1 VKRGPGDA
9 LQRDVVAE
17 EESVAKGLIVGE
29 LLRTR
34 EYPPERERRILD
46 ELEVFQ
52 KGEKASTYH
61 IPMRRVGR
69 FAFWEEGEPL
79 ISRTG
84 RNQLPH
90 CEDQVDERRE
100 ESHERPRMR
109 DERISTVEG
118 FLSNRD

>member
-52 KGEKASTYH
+52 KRGKGIH
-61 IPMRRVGR
+61 IPYPNAQSGQIRLLGGRRTTHLAHG
-69 FAFWEEGEPL
+69 
-79 ISRTG
+79 
-84 RNQLPH
+84 
-90 CEDQVDERRE
+90 
-100 ESHERPRMR
+100 
-109 DERISTVEG
+109 
-118 FLSNRD
+118 